1 MRKILVITG
10 PTAIGKSKIA
20 ILVSKDLNGE
30 IISCDSMQIYKK
42 LNIGSAKISLD
53 EMGGV
58 THHLIDFLS
67 PFDSFSA
74 ADFKE
79 LCTSKIDEILENGK
93 VPILTGGTMMYMDS
107 VIKNYDFTNTY
118 RDDDYRD
125 YLENLANEKGRE
137 YVHSLLREID
147 ETSYSKV
154 PYNNLKR
161 VIRALEVYKLSGKP
175 FSEHKSLNETEILYD
190 YTYIILYMD
199 RNRLY
204 ERIEKRVDKM
214 LESGLVDEVISLKKI
229 GLSVLN
235 QSMQGIGYKEVL
247 DYLDEKIDYEA
258 MVSLIKKRSR
268 NYAKRQ
274 LTWFRKVENSYWLNI
289 EEYDD
294 LSHLKQKII
303 DLYNGLG

>member
-175 FSEHKSLNETEILYD
+175 FSEHKSLNETETLYD